1 MRNLQCLA
9 TVLTIGALLAGCG
22 NGSESS
28 DPTPSD
34 IPQTY
39 AVSECGGFLEK
50 ASLLKVTPPPQS
62 YCDAEVLS
70 WAYDQA
76 SGTLTFSNN
85 RIQLNCCGERTV
97 SLFKRNGEYVIS
109 EKDAPEQIMTPTGPS
124 GARCDCMCVFDLAVQ
139 GETIR
144 TQGGVVKVRLVR
156 DVTDS
161 NEPAQTLFAGKID
174 LSEGSGTIVIDSSP
188 VGLDA
193 SDRCPP
199 LR

>member
-1 MRNLQCLA
+1 MRNLQYLA
-9 TVLTIGALLAGCG
+9 LALSIGLAAC
-22 NGSESS
+22 GSENESTN
-28 DPTPSD
+28 PTPSE

-50 ASLLKVTPPPQS
+50 ATLLKISPPPQS

-76 SGTLTFSNN
+76 AGTLTFSNN

-97 SLFKRNGEYVIS
+97 SLFERNGEYVIS

-124 GARCDCMCVFDLAVQ
+124 GARCSCMCVFDLAVQ
-139 GETIR
+139 GEKIP
-144 TQGGVVKVRLVR
+144 GGMIKVRLVR
-156 DVTDS
+156 EVTDS
-161 NEPAQTLFAGKID
+161 NEPAQTIFAGKIN
-174 LSEGSGTIVIDSSP
+174 LSEGSGSIVIDSSP
-188 VGLDA
+188 VGMDA

-199 LR
+199 PMP